1 MCANY
6 RPINR
11 DDLPV
16 SASLIWEKLFND
28 IANNDLNSASITLTH
43 FEFII
48 INGCENQSKRF
59 DSLSVFTISK
69 DKLVNEVTHL
79 ILNSILIEIQK
90 VSKISTASERKTK
103 ISALYEE
110 LVSIQFELK
119 KFDLYAYKA
128 SLNLIKNLHANS
140 SNIHEIESL
149 IVENDLIIDLVLIP
163 CQW

>member
-1 MCANY
+1 M
-6 RPINR
+6 
-11 DDLPV
+11 
-16 SASLIWEKLFND
+16 
-28 IANNDLNSASITLTH
+28 
-43 FEFII
+43 
-48 INGCENQSKRF
+48 
-59 DSLSVFTISK
+59 
-69 DKLVNEVTHL
+69 